1 MPKKLF
7 YLLFVICLPAVLVGY
22 LFSVF
27 VSPSLAQ
34 VPTISPSPTGQ
45 PTCDLC
51 GWCNQTVNPTP
62 PPNWQQCQTCLYD
75 AAGAEIPKHY
85 YTVLGCLS
93 TEPQE
98 FVKSLLGVVF
108 SISGGIAFLAVLG
121 GSAIVLTSTGDP
133 ERLQFGKD
141 MVTSSIFGL
150 LLIIFSIFLLRFVG
164 YDVLRIPGFG

>member
-1 MPKKLF
+1 MPKRFIL
-7 YLLFVICLPAVLVGY
+7 LLFVICLTAQAGFL
-22 LFSVF
+22 LFVF
-27 VSPSLAQ
+27 VSPSLAEDIT
-34 VPTISPSPTGQ
+34 PTPSPTGQ

-51 GWCNQTVNPTP
+51 GWCNQAINPTP
-62 PPNWQQCQTCLYD
+62 PNHQQCQSCLYD
-75 AAGAEIPKHY
+75 ATGTEIPKQY

-93 TEPQE
+93 TEPQG
-98 FVKSLLGVVF
+98 FVKSLLGIVF
-108 SISGGIAFLAVLG
+108 SISGGISFLAVLG

>member
-1 MPKKLF
+1 MPKRFILLILILVL
-7 YLLFVICLPAVLVGY
+7 LLFVKAV
-22 LFSVF
+22 
-27 VSPSLAQ
+27 PSFADET
-34 VPTISPSPTGQ
+34 PTPSPTIQ

-51 GWCNQTVNPTP
+51 GWCNQTVNPA
-62 PPNWQQCQTCLYD
+62 PPNHQQCQSCLYD
-75 AAGAEIPKHY
+75 AGTEIPKHY

-98 FVKSLLGVVF
+98 FVKSLLGIVF
-108 SISGGIAFLAVLG
+108 SISGGISFLAVLG

>member
-1 MPKKLF
+1 MPKRFILSLF
-7 YLLFVICLPAVLVGY
+7 IFCFLLFATAL
-22 LFSVF
+22 
-27 VSPSLAQ
+27 PSLAQ
-34 VPTISPSPTGQ
+34 TSTPSPSPTGQ
-45 PTCDLC
+45 PTCDMC
-51 GWCNQTVNPTP
+51 GWCNQEVNPTP
-62 PPNWQQCQTCLYD
+62 PNHQLCQSCLYD
-75 AAGAEIPKHY
+75 TTGTEIPKHY
-85 YTVLGCLS
+85 YTVIGCLS

-108 SISGGIAFLAVLG
+108 SISGGIAFLAILG

-150 LLIIFSIFLLRFVG
+150 LLIIFSVFLLHFVG